1 MRILCIT
8 SANSGVGL
16 HRIMMPIVHLEKEYA
31 LITDVLN
38 DEILEQ
44 GWDIVLINRMLNEIT
59 ASQMDAWRTKY
70 GFKLVVDND
79 DYWELSESHL
89 LYWRYKYNNIGKQ
102 ITNFLEIADLCTCT
116 HERLASEISFYNK
129 NVHILPNALPYGQEQ
144 FMDNKTEDYKVRLF
158 WSGSGTHER
167 DIEILRQP
175 FKRLQ
180 GMNIRTIIAG
190 YNDAEKPIWDKM
202 IDSFTCGLKLNPTIY
217 NYAKVTEYMGAYTDS
232 DISVIPLVDNKF
244 NAMKSNLKVLETATK
259 KNPAIVSHVNP
270 YLDMP
275 VHYVKSQRDWYRHI
289 RDLVSDADMRKE
301 SGQALFEF
309 CQKKYN
315 FHEINLDR
323 KYIYNKLISHS

>member
-1 MRILCIT
+1 MRILNIT
-8 SANSGVGL
+8 SSNSGVGF
-16 HRIMMPIVHLEKEYA
+16 HRIMMPIVHMEKEYA

-38 DEILEQ
+38 DELLEQ
-44 GWDIVLINRMLNEIT
+44 GWDILVMNRMLNEID
-59 ASQMDAWRTKY
+59 AKQMDTWRTKY

-89 LYWRYKYNNIGKQ
+89 LYSRYKLNNISKL
-102 ITNFLEIADLCTCT
+102 ITDYLEVADLCTCT
-116 HERLASEISFYNK
+116 HERLADEISKYNK

-167 DIEILRQP
+167 DLEILRQP

-180 GMNIRTIIAG
+180 GMNIRTVIAG
-190 YNDAEKPIWDKM
+190 YNDGEKVIWDKM
-202 IDSFTCGLKLNPTIY
+202 IDAFTCGLKLNPTIY

-244 NAMKSNLKVLETATK
+244 NAMKSNLKVLETAAK

-275 VHYVKSQRDWYRHI
+275 VHYVKSQKDWYKHI
-289 RDLVSDADMRKE
+289 KDLVSDADMRKE
-301 SGQALFEF
+301 SGQKLFEF

-315 FHEINLDR
+315 FDEINLDR
-323 KYIYNKLISHS
+323 KYIYSKLCQ